1 MRGQDNEEEEVEEE
15 EEKHQHAKTCG
26 LLQKV
31 EVRESG
37 NS

>member
-1 MRGQDNEEEEVEEE
+1 MRRRKWRRKRRRTGE
-15 EEKHQHAKTCG
+15 HQHAKTCG
-26 LLQKV
+26 FLQKV